1 MFIALNAYK
10 ITEFLKHCTNKSG
23 GYGGGPSQISHLAT
37 TYAAINAL
45 VTLSNETTLKSID
58 RNKLKIFLREMKQ
71 NDGSFSMHSGGEIDI
86 RF

>member
-1 MFIALNAYK
+1 
-10 ITEFLKHCTNKSG
+10 
-23 GYGGGPSQISHLAT
+23 LAT

-86 RF
+86 RY